1 MGLFYLE
8 EKWSS
13 LNEGERE
20 GNGFNDDYFRRQ
32 PQSFAHKLGS
42 IGNLEL
48 TRLVRP
54 YDSEAESCGFESPR
68 ESTYVTL

>member
-32 PQSFAHKLGS
+32 PQSFGHKLGS
-42 IGNLEL
+42 NDNLEL
-48 TRLVRP
+48 TRLVRVP
-54 YDSEAESCGFESPR
+54 DTEVECFGFESP
-68 ESTYVTL
+68 LNIIG